1 MQEGHRVT
9 GDSRGPRAQVLGE
22 LALGLES
29 LPLTPGAVG
38 VPDGWGATGCR
49 RGRPAVSRETLR
61 PGSLNPECTSVRCS
75 AGVAGE
81 RGP

>member
-38 VPDGWGATGCR
+38 VPDGWDLTG
-49 RGRPAVSRETLR
+49 SR
-61 PGSLNPECTSVRCS
+61 
-75 AGVAGE
+75 
-81 RGP
+81 